1 MAKKNIKL
9 KILIV
14 TQYFY
19 PENFRINDIAK
30 YLKSRGYQVD
40 VLTGQPDYP
49 NKKIFKNYYKNKL
62 AYSTFEK
69 CRIYRLPTISRGS
82 GHPLKLFLN
91 YLTFVLMGLFLSKKI
106 LKKNSYDVVFTFCT
120 SPITVALVANYICKI
135 KKAKSILWLLD
146 LWPEVLLDL
155 KSTNKK
161 IIFILGK
168 FLSKKI
174 YESMDCILVQSK
186 SFKKEVSKYINTKKV
201 IYFPAWAEELKK
213 IRIKKKKSNFF
224 KIVFTGNIGEA
235 QNFSNILIAANILK
249 KEKIKWLIVGS
260 GRFLSKIKEF
270 INQNKIKNFYL
281 LGHKHQKKI
290 SYYHS
295 ISDVL
300 LLSLKGTKY
309 ISKTIPGKLQTYLQ
323 ANKYIIG
330 FAKGESAQL
339 IIKSKSGSVV
349 DPNRPD
355 LLVKKIFFLMKNKK
369 LIVKREREIDTRKF
383 VNKFFNKY
391 KLLYFLDKKIIRS
404 LIQ

>member
-1 MAKKNIKL
+1 MR
-9 KILIV
+9 ILVIS
-14 TQYFY
+14 QYFY

-69 CRIYRLPTISRGS
+69 CRIYRLPIISRGS

-91 YLTFVLMGLFLSKKI
+91 YLTFLLMGLFLSRRI
-106 LKKNSYDVVFTFCT
+106 LQKNSYDIIFTFGT
-120 SPITVALVANYICKI
+120 SPITVALVANYISKI

-146 LWPEVLLDL
+146 LWPEVLLDI
-155 KSTNKK
+155 KSINKK

-168 FLSKKI
+168 FLSEKI
-174 YESMDCILVQSK
+174 YKSTDCILVQSK
-186 SFKKEVSKYINTKKV
+186 SFKKEVLKYANAKKV
-201 IYFPAWAEELKK
+201 IYFPAWAEELEKK
-213 IRIKKKKSNFF
+213 RIKKIKSNFF

-235 QNFSNILIAANILK
+235 QNFNNILLAANVLK

-270 INQNKIKNFYL
+270 VIQNKIKNFYL
-281 LGHKHQKKI
+281 LGHKHQEKI

-323 ANKYIIG
+323 ANKYILG
-330 FAKGESAQL
+330 FVKGESAQL

-355 LLVKKIFFLMKNKK
+355 LLVKKIFFLMNNKK
-369 LIVKREREIDTRKF
+369 LIIKREREINTRKF
-383 VNKFFNKY
+383 VDKFFNKN
-391 KLLYFLDKKIIRS
+391 KLLNFLDKKIIKP
-404 LIQ
+404 LI